1 MLKGPSIYDFQQQY
15 GTNESCIDSLVQW
28 STGYSCRYCGY
39 KKYCSTHRY
48 GERRCNRCRKPE

>member
-1 MLKGPSIYDFQQQY
+1 MFKGPSIYDFQQQY

-39 KKYCSTHRY
+39 HEYY
-48 GERRCNRCRKPE
+48 